1 MKNKKIKVL
10 IFTGTRA
17 EYGIMSS
24 LINDVHRDKELEL
37 ILLVSGSH
45 LSPEFGETYK
55 EIENDGKKINE
66 KVEIILS
73 SDTPVGVSKSV
84 GLGLISYSESLSRI
98 KPNLVI
104 ILGDRFEALAM
115 AQACVFSD
123 IPILHLHGGEKS
135 EGAYDDSLRHAITK
149 LSNFHCT
156 SCDNHRKRVLQLGE
170 PSKLVKNFGSLSID
184 NFQRSR
190 LLSRSTVLKKL
201 GLNNNDPFMLITY
214 HAATRGEEPE
224 LTMESLLDVLDY
236 FPDHNFIFTYP
247 NADQGG
253 RRIIRKIDEFIAK
266 NKSNSFAFKSLGHHL
281 FLSTLKYS
289 QCIIGNS
296 SSGIIEAPSL
306 GVPTLNIGERQ
317 KGRVCAGSVIHCKP
331 NRRSIKVNLTKIINE
346 KHKFS
351 FSNPYQKSNTSLNIL
366 KFIKNIDLNHR
377 KKFVDFK

>member
-1 MKNKKIKVL
+1 
-10 IFTGTRA
+10 
-17 EYGIMSS
+17 MSS

-190 LLSRSTVLKKL
+190 LLSRSTVLK
-201 GLNNNDPFMLITY
+201 N
-214 HAATRGEEPE
+214 
-224 LTMESLLDVLDY
+224 
-236 FPDHNFIFTYP
+236 
-247 NADQGG
+247 
-253 RRIIRKIDEFIAK
+253 
-266 NKSNSFAFKSLGHHL
+266 
-281 FLSTLKYS
+281 
-289 QCIIGNS
+289 
-296 SSGIIEAPSL
+296 
-306 GVPTLNIGERQ
+306 
-317 KGRVCAGSVIHCKP
+317 
-331 NRRSIKVNLTKIINE
+331 
-346 KHKFS
+346 
-351 FSNPYQKSNTSLNIL
+351 
-366 KFIKNIDLNHR
+366 
-377 KKFVDFK
+377 